1 MLFDMHV
8 HTHPAS
14 PCAHLDGKT
23 IAEYYKKAGFDG
35 IVITDHF
42 IKSFMVNYGLTY
54 EECCNKHMQGY
65 LEAKH
70 RGDEIG
76 LTVLYGCELRF
87 QSSVNDYL
95 VYGMTNDFLLSNL
108 DIFDWTPS
116 HFKEVCEQNGFV
128 FYQAHP
134 FRNGITI
141 INPDDLF
148 GIEVFNGGYNQR
160 NDIANIWAEKYNLH
174 KISGSD
180 CHSADQLGVA
190 GVAFYNQINDE
201 KQLVHAL
208 LNDEYMLVERTGMRH
223 LKAD

>member
-8 HTHPAS
+8 HTYPSS
-14 PCAHLDGKT
+14 PCGTLDGKT
-23 IAEYYKKAGFDG
+23 IAEYYKKAGYDG
-35 IVITDHF
+35 IVVTDHF
-42 IKSFMVNYGLTY
+42 IKSVGITY
-54 EECCNKHMQGY
+54 EECCNRHMQGY
-65 LEAKH
+65 LDAKH

-87 QSSVNDYL
+87 LSNVNDYL
-95 VYGMTNDFLLSNL
+95 VYGMTNDFLLSNP
-108 DIFDWTPS
+108 DIYNWTPA
-116 HFKEVCEQNGFV
+116 HLKEVCEQNGFV

-134 FRNGITI
+134 FRNGCTV

-160 NDIANIWAEKYNLH
+160 NEIANIWAEKYKLH

-180 CHSADQLGVA
+180 CHSVDQLGVA
-190 GVAFYNQINDE
+190 GVAFYNRIKDE

-208 LNDEYMLVERTGMRH
+208 LNDEYMLVERT
-223 LKAD
+223 